1 MLIFAEGDVYE
12 RGSIVGREARNQI
25 KQNIENFTALYTS
38 RGISRT
44 SLFNKVGKVRKSG
57 NIPEECLLYLEA
69 MAQNASI
76 KLNDLLAYN
85 LYINLFH
92 PDECTV
98 LIAMRDSTK
107 DGDVLVLKNSDKIGS
122 EKLVGDKYYNHKEIN
137 VVIAEKPE
145 NGYAFIAV
153 AAAGEISIKMGLNEK
168 GVATGSNISRTWELK
183 QKKVDLTGLRAL
195 DRGWLM
201 REGVSKNSTAR
212 NAATTALNNLIANPM
227 STPGNIEFVDSEEA
241 VIIEGSYDRLAVQK
255 TGTGV
260 LARSNRFVILESL
273 NDNEDVSSYV
283 RYIRAMQLLNKNK
296 GQITEDMMITF
307 SQDHEN
313 GPGPNSICR
322 HGYDFREETSLSAA
336 VMKINVSD
344 PSSSTIHVCLGKPCH
359 AWRAKDGNI
368 KLNFKYIESIPPDY
382 LEGTVFKKYYSEKPF
397 ES

>member
-1 MLIFAEGDVYE
+1 MFVFAEGEDYE
-12 RGSIVGREARNQI
+12 RGLTIGRQAKHQI
-25 KQNIENFTALYTS
+25 RQNIETFTAFYTS
-38 RGISRT
+38 KGISRT
-44 SLFNKVGKVRKSG
+44 SMLNKVDEVRKYG
-57 NIPEECLLYLEA
+57 TIPEECLLYLKA

-76 KLNDLLAYN
+76 RLEDLLAYN
-85 LYINLFH
+85 LYNNLLL

-107 DGDVLVLKNSDKIGS
+107 DGNVIMLKNSDKIGS

-201 REGVSKNSTAR
+201 REGISKNLTAE
-212 NAATTALNNLIANPM
+212 NAAATVLNNLISNPM
-227 STPGNIEFVDSEEA
+227 STPGNIEFLDSEKA

-255 TGTGV
+255 TSTGV
-260 LARSNRFVILESL
+260 LARSNRFVVLESL
-273 NDNEDVSSYV
+273 NDPEDVSSYV
-283 RYIRAMQLLNKNK
+283 RYIRAMQLLSKNR
-296 GQITEDMMITF
+296 GEITEEMMITF

-336 VMKINVSD
+336 VMEINVSD
-344 PSSSTIHVCLGKPCH
+344 KGNSTIHVCLGKPCH
-359 AWRAKDGNI
+359 AWKAKDGHI
-368 KLNFKYIESIPPDY
+368 KLNLKNIESIPQDF
-382 LEGTVFKKYYSEKPF
+382 LEGTVFKKFYSEKPF